1 MNMDCYVTNI
11 ESTVELFKLRFYNM
25 KNPNREKDYVMFMVF
40 IVEEQGYLPDKIG
53 LGRLLT
59 HIFVAM
65 KEMETDHNKLV
76 TNLITTLNVMKQIGA
91 CCLIHEHHFDKIF
104 EQDCI
109 MILRNFKYRK
119 SNHYDDD
126 DGGFC

>member
-76 TNLITTLNVMKQIGA
+76 TNLITTLNVMKEIG
-91 CCLIHEHHFDKIF
+91 DKIF

-109 MILRNFKYRK
+109 MILRNFKYSK
-119 SNHYDDD
+119 SNSYDDDD